1 MNSKEQMLKYVDTD
15 IVFQEIPDEVT
26 LAVNLSGCPCRC
38 PGCHS
43 KHLWGDTGDPLTDE
57 AIDCLLSRQPAGVSC
72 VALMGGDA
80 SPAEVD
86 AIASRLKQRHPGIKT
101 AWYSGRSLLSKE
113 VNLDNLD
120 YVKLGPYLAHLG
132 PLKSPKTNQ
141 RLYLVQHRRN
151 TEPGNILMDLTP
163 RFWRN
168 KTP

>member
-1 MNSKEQMLKYVDTD
+1 MLKYTNTD

-26 LAVNLSGCPCRC
+26 LAVNLSGCPCHC

-43 KHLWGDTGDPLTDE
+43 PQLWGDIGEPLTDE
-57 AIDCLLSRQPAGVSC
+57 AIDCLLAHQPAGVSC

-80 SPAEVD
+80 NPAEVND
-86 AIASRLKQRHPGIKT
+86 IASRLKQRHPNLKT
-101 AWYSGRSLLSKE
+101 AWYSGRTLLAKE

-120 YVKLGPYLAHLG
+120 YVKLGPYLEHLG

-141 RLYLVQHRRN
+141 RLYLVQHRRS
-151 TEPGNILMDLTP
+151 TEPGNANTLHDLTP

>member
-1 MNSKEQMLKYVDTD
+1 MLKYTNTD

-26 LAVNLSGCPCRC
+26 LAVNLSGCPCHC

-43 KHLWGDTGDPLTDE
+43 PQLWGDIGEPLTDE
-57 AIDCLLSRQPAGVSC
+57 AIDCLLAHQPAGVSC

-80 SPAEVD
+80 NPAEVND
-86 AIASRLKQRHPGIKT
+86 IASRLKQRHPNLKT
-101 AWYSGRSLLSKE
+101 AWYSGRSLLAKE

-120 YVKLGPYLAHLG
+120 YVKLGPYLEHLG

-141 RLYLVQHRRN
+141 RLYLVQHRRS
-151 TEPGNILMDLTP
+151 TEPGNANTLHDLTP

-168 KTP
+168 KTT

>member
-1 MNSKEQMLKYVDTD
+1 MLKYTNTD

-26 LAVNLSGCPCRC
+26 LAVNLSGCPCHC

-43 KHLWGDTGDPLTDE
+43 PQLWGDIGEPLTDE
-57 AIDCLLSRQPAGVSC
+57 AIDCLLAHQPAGVSC

-80 SPAEVD
+80 NPAEVND
-86 AIASRLKQRHPGIKT
+86 IASRLKQRHPNLKT
-101 AWYSGRSLLSKE
+101 AWYSGRSLLAKE

-120 YVKLGPYLAHLG
+120 YVKLGPYLEHLG

-141 RLYLVQHRRN
+141 RLYLVQHRRS
-151 TEPGNILMDLTP
+151 TEPGNANTLHDLTP

>member
-1 MNSKEQMLKYVDTD
+1 MLKYTNTD

-26 LAVNLSGCPCRC
+26 LAVNLSGCPCHC

-43 KHLWGDTGDPLTDE
+43 PQLWGDIGEPLTDE
-57 AIDCLLSRQPAGVSC
+57 VIDCLLAHQPAGVSC

-80 SPAEVD
+80 NPAEVND
-86 AIASRLKQRHPGIKT
+86 IASRLKQRHPNLKT
-101 AWYSGRSLLSKE
+101 AWYSGRTLLAKE

-120 YVKLGPYLAHLG
+120 YVKLGPYLEHLG

-141 RLYLVQHRRN
+141 RLYLVQHRRS
-151 TEPGNILMDLTP
+151 TEPGNANTLHDLTP

>member
-1 MNSKEQMLKYVDTD
+1 MLKYTNTD

-26 LAVNLSGCPCRC
+26 LAVNLSGCPCHC

-43 KHLWGDTGDPLTDE
+43 PQLWGDIGEPLTDE
-57 AIDCLLSRQPAGVSC
+57 AIDCMLEHQPAGVSC

-80 SPAEVD
+80 NPAEVNG
-86 AIASRLKQRHPGIKT
+86 IASRLKQRYPHLKT
-101 AWYSGRSLLSKE
+101 AWYSGRTLLPKE
-113 VNLDNLD
+113 VDLNNLD
-120 YVKLGPYLAHLG
+120 YVKLGPYLQHLG

-151 TEPGNILMDLTP
+151 TEPGNILQDLTP

-168 KTP
+168 KTPNKG

>member
-1 MNSKEQMLKYVDTD
+1 MLKYTNTD

-26 LAVNLSGCPCRC
+26 LAVNLSGCPCHC

-43 KHLWGDTGDPLTDE
+43 PQLWGDVGEPLTDE
-57 AIDCLLSRQPAGVSC
+57 AIDCMLAHQPDGVSC

-80 SPAEVD
+80 NPAEVNS
-86 AIASRLKQRHPGIKT
+86 IASRLKQRYPNLKT
-101 AWYSGRSLLSKE
+101 AWYSGRTLLAKE
-113 VNLDNLD
+113 VDLNNLD
-120 YVKLGPYLAHLG
+120 YIKLGPYLSHLG

-151 TEPGNILMDLTP
+151 TEPGNILQDLTP

-168 KTP
+168 KTPNKG

>member
-1 MNSKEQMLKYVDTD
+1 MLKYTNTD

-26 LAVNLSGCPCRC
+26 LAVNLSGCPCHC

-43 KHLWGDTGDPLTDE
+43 PQLWGDIGEPLTDE
-57 AIDCLLSRQPAGVSC
+57 AIDCMLEHQPSGVSC

-80 SPAEVD
+80 HPAEVNG
-86 AIASRLKQRHPGIKT
+86 IAARLKARYPGLKT
-101 AWYSGRSLLSKE
+101 AWYSGRTTLSKE
-113 VNLDNLD
+113 VDLSNLD
-120 YVKLGPYLAHLG
+120 YVKLGPYLKHLG
-132 PLKSPKTNQ
+132 PLKSPSTNQ

-168 KTP
+168 KTPNKG

>member
-1 MNSKEQMLKYVDTD
+1 MLKYTNTD

-26 LAVNLSGCPCRC
+26 LAVNLSGCPCHC

-43 KHLWGDTGDPLTDE
+43 PQLWGDIGEPLTDE
-57 AIDCLLSRQPAGVSC
+57 AIDCLLAHQPAGVSC

-80 SPAEVD
+80 NPAEVND
-86 AIASRLKQRHPGIKT
+86 IASHLKQRHPNLKT
-101 AWYSGRSLLSKE
+101 AWYSGRTLLAKE

-120 YVKLGPYLAHLG
+120 YVKLGPYLEHLG

-141 RLYLVQHRRN
+141 RLYLVQHRRS
-151 TEPGNILMDLTP
+151 TEPGNANTLHDLTP